1 VVHGRHVALF
11 DHSVLLGKV
20 GFGERLHSTVSLI
33 QRPYVEHSRNMTTY
47 SLVGSVADLLAHEL
61 VHPLVGL
68 VVVAAV
74 GRETGDDERHVW
86 MFGCC
91 MVLVLCNVV
100 LSMS

>member
-1 VVHGRHVALF
+1 MVDMSPSLITRCSLGR
-11 DHSVLLGKV
+11 SVLANVCTALSVLSKDLT
-20 GFGERLHSTVSLI
+20 F
-33 QRPYVEHSRNMTTY
+33 SRNMTTY